1 MAVRFE
7 DRSGTTVLVL
17 PPTMRSEGEDVSQR
31 LPMLSVPRRW
41 GAVLSLDD
49 VQLEPRT
56 LIVSGKVAADSP
68 EALEA
73 MYRDWSGRLTGRLL
87 RMYSRDDAQRFIEVV
102 ASRLNKTNVEGS
114 GGMAAEIRIDLQAPE
129 PLWWARD
136 AVRVDWSPTA
146 SGQTTTVQ
154 SPGSWPAAPVITI
167 YGATVSGKHL
177 VNPRLVN
184 ESTGHVLELAL
195 NLQQGQAVR
204 VYPVHAGLDEIPEEA
219 AAYQYAGTMA
229 EHVPWTEPLPSPVSV
244 LTAVGEEWT
253 FDGFWLVQ
261 GENVIRFED
270 DPTGCHQATVVLE
283 WRPAWA

>member
-7 DRSGTTVLVL
+7 DRSGNVVLVL
-17 PPTMRSEGEDVSQR
+17 PPTLRSEGEDVSQR

-73 MYRDWSGRLTGRLL
+73 MYRDWSARLTGRLL
-87 RMYSRDDAQRFIEVV
+87 RMYSRDDAQRFIEVA
-102 ASRLNKTNVEGS
+102 ASRLTKTDIEGS
-114 GGMAAEIRIDLQAPE
+114 GGMAAEVRIDLQAPE

-195 NLQQGQAVR
+195 TLQQGQAVR
-204 VYPVHAGLDEIPEEA
+204 VYPIHAGLGEVPESA
-219 AAYQYAGTMA
+219 AAYQYAGTVDT
-229 EHVPWTEPLPSPVSV
+229 HVPWTDPILYPTSV
-244 LTAVGEEWT
+244 LAAVNDQWT
-253 FDGFWLVQ
+253 FDGFWLQQ
-261 GENVIRFED
+261 GYNVLRFVD
-270 DPTGCHQATVVLE
+270 HADSCHRATIVLE
-283 WRPAWA
+283 WRPAWH